1 MAHQKYKLFSE
12 LNQKQLMPFALIAS
26 CFALWGFTNDMT
38 STMASAFSKIF
49 RMSVVEADL
58 VVVANHL
65 GYLAMGLPAALFI
78 MKYRYKTGVL
88 VGLAIY
94 ALGAL
99 FFLPAKLLGTFSPFL
114 LAYFTM
120 TCGLAFLET
129 SCHPMVYSMGNEESG
144 IGRLNL
150 AQAFNALGAVVG
162 MFVVSDVIQA
172 GMSPVSHADRMTMP
186 LKQFEIIKDHDLGVL
201 IQPYVY
207 IAAVIVLLMVVI
219 RLNKMGTTL
228 ELPKDET
235 LMEQIKA
242 ILKNKNY
249 REGVITQFFYV
260 GGQVCCWAYIIQYG
274 ARIFVAEG
282 MVEIE
287 AERMA
292 QQYNIAAMVMFAI
305 FRFVFTYLLKF
316 FSPGRLLSIAAITAG
331 VFTLGVVLCTN
342 RNGLYCLIIVSA
354 CMSLM
359 FATIYGISLRK
370 LGNHIKLASAGM
382 TMAVFGGAVFPA
394 IQAAIMESQVTLI
407 GLPSTNLS
415 FVVPIFCFVV
425 VAIYGHRGYVR
436 HSITQNYY
444 D

>member
-1 MAHQKYKLFSE
+1 MIHQKYDLFSE
-12 LNQKQLMPFALIAS
+12 LNPKQRVSFMLIAA
-26 CFALWGFTNDMT
+26 CFALWGFANDMT

-49 RMSVVEADL
+49 RMSVMEADL

-65 GYLAMGLPAALFI
+65 GYLVMGLPAALFI
-78 MKYRYKTGVL
+78 MKYRFKAGVL

-94 ALGAL
+94 AAGAL
-99 FFLPAKLLGTFSPFL
+99 FFLPAKMLGTFTPFL

-129 SCHPMVYSMGNEESG
+129 SCHPMVYRMGSEDSG
-144 IGRLNL
+144 IGRINL
-150 AQAFNALGAVVG
+150 AQSFNALGALIG
-162 MFVVSDVIQA
+162 MFVVRDIIQA

-207 IAAVIVLLMVVI
+207 IAAVIALLMVVI
-219 RLNKMGTTL
+219 RLNKMDTL
-228 ELPKDET
+228 NEPPKDET
-235 LMEQIKA
+235 LIEQIKT

-249 REGVITQFFYV
+249 SEGVITQFFYV
-260 GGQVCCWAYIIQYG
+260 GAQVCCWAYIIQYG

-282 MVEIE
+282 IAENE
-287 AERMA
+287 AEMLA
-292 QQYNIAAMVMFAI
+292 QKYNIAAMAMFAA
-305 FRFVFTYLLKF
+305 FRFIFTYLLKF
-316 FSPGRLLSIAAITAG
+316 LAPGRLLSLAAITAG
-331 VFTLGVVLCTN
+331 VFTLGVVLFSD

-359 FATIYGISLRK
+359 FSTIYGISLRG
-370 LGNHIKLASAGM
+370 LGNHVKLASAGM

-394 IQAAIMESQVTLI
+394 IQAAIMESHVTLL
-407 GLPSTNLS
+407 GLSAVNLS
-415 FVVPIFCFVV
+415 FQVPIFCFVV
-425 VAIYGHRGYVR
+425 VALYGHRSYVR
-436 HSITQNYY
+436 HYITKNYY